1 MFANAHC
8 RLRRAAGLI
17 VLFLLAT
24 ACGRDETA
32 EEEQAASPATTESAA
47 PPPPVEE
54 DRLGPAPTRPVDSE
68 RLPYAEI
75 DDQLVYGHFAF
86 PSDMIEPLPAVI
98 VVHDLW
104 GLTDEVR
111 ALSDRLAAE
120 GYMVLAVDLFDG
132 STFDAETRSR
142 ANREAVELLENP
154 DKAASNISQALDFV
168 GIAGAPGKASL
179 GWGLGGAWSLNATM
193 MFPDE
198 LDAAIVYYG
207 QVTSDEEELMKI
219 SAPVLG
225 LFGARD
231 REITVDSVTEFEAA
245 MRRLRKD
252 YVVQVYP
259 GVGARFADSTW
270 ATFDQ
275 EAARDAW
282 QRTIDFLASKLA
294 ADAS

>member
-17 VLFLLAT
+17 AVLLLAA
-24 ACGRDETA
+24 ACGRDEA
-32 EEEQAASPATTESAA
+32 ADEEQAGNPAATDAA
-47 PPPPVEE
+47 TSTRPVAE
-54 DRLGPAPTRPVDSE
+54 DSLGPAPTRPVDSE

-120 GYMVLAVDLFDG
+120 GYMVLAVDLFNG
-132 STFDAETRSR
+132 ATFDADTRSR
-142 ANREAVELLENP
+142 ANRKAVELLENP
-154 DKAASNISQALDFV
+154 DLAAANISQALEFV

-198 LDAAIVYYG
+198 LDAAIIYYG
-207 QVTSDEEELMKI
+207 QVISDEEELAKI
-219 SAPVLG
+219 STPVLG

-231 REITVDSVTEFEAA
+231 REVTVDSVTEFEAA

-270 ATFDQ
+270 ATFDA

-282 QRTIDFLASKLA
+282 QRTVDFLAAKLA